1 MLSWVGSVVWQRDQ
15 VALVVDGV
23 CDGWPVSAG
32 GAELAVQLGY
42 LVAQATVVVVEFSD
56 AGVGEFEPLPQG
68 RVGAALGLVDHRR
81 ACRALVGELADL
93 VA

>member
-1 MLSWVGSVVWQRDQ
+1 M
-15 VALVVDGV
+15 
-23 CDGWPVSAG
+23 
-32 GAELAVQLGY
+32 AVQLGY
-42 LVAQATVVVVEFSD
+42 LVAQATVFVVKFSD
-56 AGVGEFEPLPQG
+56 AGVGEGEPLPQG